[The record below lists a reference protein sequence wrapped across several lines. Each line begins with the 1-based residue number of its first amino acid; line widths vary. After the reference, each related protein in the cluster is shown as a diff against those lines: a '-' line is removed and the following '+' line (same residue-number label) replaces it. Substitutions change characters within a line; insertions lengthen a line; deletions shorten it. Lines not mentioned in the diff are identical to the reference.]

1 MSTPIHAVALDQLF
15 NNARTFSHWQARPV
29 TKETLQQLFD
39 LLKQCPTSANSSP
52 ARFVFVQGQEAKEKL
67 KACLS
72 EGNIEKTMAAPVT
85 VIVAMDMR
93 FYEHMHT
100 LFPHADARSWFEGN
114 QPVIDATAF
123 RNSSLQAAYL
133 IMAARSLGL
142 DCGPMSGFDANLL
155 NETFFPDGRFK
166 VNLLINLGYG
176 DASKLHE
183 RSPRFAFADVC
194 QVL

>member
-1 MSTPIHAVALDQLF
+1 MTTPINAAALDQLF
-15 NNARTFSHWQARPV
+15 HSARSFSNWQARPV
-29 TKETLQQLFD
+29 TEETLRQLFD
-39 LLKQCPTSANSSP
+39 LLKMGPTSANSSP
-52 ARFVFVQGQEAKEKL
+52 ARFVFVQSPEAKEKL
-67 KACLS
+67 KASLS
-72 EGNIEKTMAAPVT
+72 EGNIEKTMTAPVT
-85 VIVAMDMR
+85 VIVAMDTR

-114 QPVIDATAF
+114 QAVIDATAF

-142 DCGPMSGFDANLL
+142 DCGPMSGFDAARL
-155 NETFFPDGRFK
+155 NETFFPDGRLK

-176 DASKLHE
+176 DASKLHG
-183 RSPRFAFADVC
+183 RSPRFGFADAC